1 MVLETPN
8 KEDCKCACRSPLI
21 LLNETST
28 LYDRVSTAGIANCA
42 ISCQGA
48 YFSPEAHNF
57 TKFWIG
63 SWSILCCVSTLL
75 TVVTFLIDS
84 SRFVYPE
91 RPIIIL
97 SACYFMVG
105 VGYIIRVIA
114 GESLVAC
121 NGSTIH
127 YGTTGPPLCTIVFLL
142 IYFFGM
148 AACIWWVIL
157 SFTWFLAAGLKWGQE
172 AIASYS
178 QYFHVIAWV
187 IPSVQSITVLA
198 MSAVDG
204 DPVSGI
210 CFVGN
215 TSKKMLWAF
224 VLIPLFIYLILGISF
239 LLAGFISLVGIRNTI
254 KQQGEQKI
262 KKLERLM
269 IKIGVFSIIYTVP
282 ATVVIACHL
291 YEQHLRDDWNVTI
304 ACPCRNNPRTPGYSV
319 FMLKYFMYHIVGITS
334 GFWIWSGKTITA
346 WRQCFGKMSR
356 KGCESNNKYGA
367 VVYRRTPPVP
377 TPSTKS
383 LCPSQV

>member
-1 MVLETPN
+1 MFVDILTI
-8 KEDCKCACRSPLI
+8 DCQCSCESPLQM
-21 LLNETST
+21 LNETSN
-28 LYDRVSTAGIANCA
+28 YYNKASIAGIQHCA
-42 ISCQGA
+42 LGCRNS
-48 YFSPEAHNF
+48 YFSPESNNF

-63 SWSILCCVSTLL
+63 SWSILCCISTLL
-75 TVVTFLIDS
+75 TVITFIIDS
-84 SRFVYPE
+84 KRFVYPE

-105 VGYIIRVIA
+105 IGYIISIVS
-114 GESLVAC
+114 GEQMVGCS
-121 NGSTIH
+121 GSTIH

-142 IYFFGM
+142 TYFFGM

-157 SFTWFLAAGLKWGQE
+157 SLTWFLAAGLKWGQE

-178 QYFHVIAWV
+178 QYFHIVSWV

-215 TSKKMLWAF
+215 TSKTMLWAF
-224 VLIPLFIYLILGISF
+224 ILIPLFIYLILGISF

-262 KKLERLM
+262 NKLEKLM
-269 IKIGVFSIIYTVP
+269 IKIGIFSIIYTVP

-291 YEQHLRDDWNVTI
+291 YEQHLKDEWEETI
-304 ACPCRNNPRTPGYSV
+304 ACPCRSEKRKPDYSV

-346 WRQCFGKMSR
+346 WRQCCSKLSQNQHFENGD
-356 KGCESNNKYGA
+356 KYVG
-367 VVYRRTPPVP
+367 VIYRRTPPAP
-377 TPSTKS
+377 APSTKS
-383 LCPSQV
+383 LCPS